1 MREHIQ
7 AGLKG
12 PYKGARIKKLNGDQ
26 FVTGQA
32 PFVADLNLPG
42 TLHLAIV
49 RRPHPHARIRGVDTS
64 AAEQARG
71 VVKVLTGIEAKH
83 YTGPIPHFIDP
94 AVYGGKHADI
104 YCLAVEKTLYVGQ
117 PVVAIVATTRQDARA
132 AREMIK
138 IDYEPL
144 PYVVDAEAALEPDAP
159 RVVEQ
164 WDDNIVFRFGFN
176 GGNVEEA
183 FRNADHSLKGSLRI
197 QRYSSQPIET
207 RAYVAVV
214 NKIADSLTLHAT
226 AQNPH
231 PLRNVLAGALT
242 LPENRIRI
250 IVPNL
255 GGAFGLKMHGHP
267 EEPLVCLLAKLTGR
281 PVKWMEGRD
290 ECLLIGGREQI
301 HHFEVAFNKDGR
313 IAGLKDDFLG
323 NVGVP
328 TATPGWAMVFLTA
341 LTMPSAYR
349 IENIDVQFSAVV
361 TNKGPWNASRGYG
374 KEATHVVM
382 ERIMDLVAIHLG
394 MDPAEV
400 RFRNFIPANAF
411 PYQTP
416 TGLVVD
422 SGDYETTL
430 KKTLNLIGYRQLREE
445 QQRSRQQG
453 RYLGIGIGYELTPEG
468 GSMSGTL
475 IAGYDTYT
483 GKGDPAGKVTVLT
496 GVTNPGGGSDTG
508 IAQIVADE
516 LGVDLS
522 EIRVLQGDTDSCPYG
537 FGNFSGR
544 SLMLGGASA
553 ALAAR
558 AVREKIA
565 KVAGVLL
572 GEDWKELVFHR
583 GSIHPKDRPG
593 VSVSVQEVA
602 YTIYTRPYDVASV
615 VEPSLEET
623 RTYKPTHVRHI
634 PDEHGHVN
642 PYPSYSNGAYIAVVE
657 VDVETGRVRVIRVAA
672 IHDCGVVVN
681 PLLVEGQTHGAVAM
695 GIGAA
700 LGEEVAYNN
709 DGSPLTTSLKDYLM
723 PRAAD
728 IPLIEI
734 GHHCTPSPFTL
745 LGTKGAG
752 EAGIGGTVAA
762 VVNAVADALAPFGVE
777 IRELPLNPPR
787 IWRLMRGRVLQNLE
801 PEI

>member
-1 MREHIQ
+1 MSAPSQTNE
-7 AGLKG
+7 
-12 PYKGARIKKLNGDQ
+12 PYVGSRIKKLKGEL
-26 FVTGQA
+26 FVAGRA
-32 PFVADLNLPG
+32 PFVADFSPPG
-42 TLHLAIV
+42 TLHMAVV
-49 RRPHPHARIRGVDTS
+49 RSPHAHARICGIDSS
-64 AAEQARG
+64 AAEKAPGVARVLSG
-71 VVKVLTGIEAKH
+71 EEACRHLNPIPYFMDPRQLGGKRTDILALAADKVLYA
-83 YTGPIPHFIDP
+83 
-94 AVYGGKHADI
+94 
-104 YCLAVEKTLYVGQ
+104 GQ
-117 PVVAIVATTRQDARA
+117 PVAAVVAASRQDAQA
-132 AREMIK
+132 AAALVRVH
-138 IDYEPL
+138 YEPL
-144 PYVVDAEAALEPDAP
+144 PVVLDAEAAVAP
-159 RVVEQ
+159 GAPMLFEQ
-164 WDDNIVFRFGFN
+164 WGDNVMVCHRFTAGD
-176 GGNVEEA
+176 VELA
-183 FRNADHSLKGSLRI
+183 FRTADHVIRDSLRI
-197 QRYSSQPIET
+197 QRYSTQPIET
-207 RAYVAVV
+207 RAYLAVFDKV
-214 NKIADSLTLHAT
+214 DESLTLYAT

-231 PLRNVLAGALT
+231 PLRNVLSEALRI
-242 LPENRIRI
+242 PENRIRI

-475 IAGYDTYT
+475 IAGYDTST
-483 GKGDPAGKVTVLT
+483 VKVDPAGKVTVLT